1 MAQAESEVANR
12 PRVLV
17 VRGSFGALGGAE
29 RELLQL
35 LRSVDQRWEAS
46 LATLEFPDHAKELL
60 AGANIQLMH
69 PKQDPTWPSGARA
82 EITAAASKMA
92 GAMGSKFKGFG
103 KSKPKPAVEPPAQPV
118 S

>member
-46 LATLEFPDHAKELL
+46 LATLEFPDHAKELSL
-60 AGANIQLMH
+60 IH
-69 PKQDPTWPSGARA
+69 
-82 EITAAASKMA
+82 I
-92 GAMGSKFKGFG
+92 
-103 KSKPKPAVEPPAQPV
+103 
-118 S
+118 